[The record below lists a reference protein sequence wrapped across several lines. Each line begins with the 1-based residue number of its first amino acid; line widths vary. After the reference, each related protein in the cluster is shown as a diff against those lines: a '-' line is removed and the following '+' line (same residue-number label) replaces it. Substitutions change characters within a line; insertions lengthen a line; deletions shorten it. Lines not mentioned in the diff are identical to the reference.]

1 MPALEVLSP
10 IDLAIVGLYF
20 ALVMAMG
27 FLVRKR
33 ATKDTDAY
41 YLAGRGIPWW
51 MLGLS
56 GCSSYIDIGG
66 TMGMIGL
73 LFYLGFQGVWVT
85 HVFWGWLIIA
95 GYMAF
100 QAKWIRRSGVMTF
113 AEWNVT
119 RFGGG
124 RATEGA
130 RITAAAFL
138 LVLMLANLTYIAV
151 GIGKFAPVYLP
162 WNRVT
167 CTLLILGVVGVYVT
181 LGGFFGVI
189 FTDIAQTVLIV
200 VGAVILAG
208 MAMKHA
214 GPETWTTARP
224 DWWWSLDPK
233 WSLPL
238 KDVIPKFTPKTAY
251 YAQFEHLGP
260 LLIGGAVWLVARVLA
275 GPNVWDFQF
284 FLSAKSPRDAA
295 LAGGVWTVGYT
306 FRWLMAASL
315 LAFGLAW
322 FGKEGAFD
330 SELIMPRVIAELPSG
345 LRGIL
350 LAILLAAFMS
360 TFDAMIN
367 VTSSV
372 AVNDFI
378 GRYLARGM
386 SQKGLVRLGQ
396 VFSLVA
402 LGAAAFLSL
411 TFRNVNQIWEAM
423 IFSVVTAILVPS
435 MLRWHWGRFN
445 AQGFT
450 WGVILTGAACLADVI
465 LRAAI
470 PSYPPQWQTLPFLVV
485 LSLVFSVGAALLTEP
500 TPMEARAA
508 FYGSVRPFG
517 FWKKERKE
525 ARRLGLVPEGDRT
538 PFWDAASGILSAA
551 FQIALC
557 LVPFHLVLGNKKGAW
572 LSLAAVLAL
581 AGALYFT
588 WYRRLPPR
596 EA

>member
-1 MPALEVLSP
+1 MAL
-10 IDLAIVGLYF
+10 
-20 ALVMAMG
+20 
-27 FLVRKR
+27 
-33 ATKDTDAY
+33 
-41 YLAGRGIPWW
+41 
-51 MLGLS
+51 
-56 GCSSYIDIGG
+56 
-66 TMGMIGL
+66 
-73 LFYLGFQGVWVT
+73 
-85 HVFWGWLIIA
+85 
-95 GYMAF
+95 
-100 QAKWIRRSGVMTF
+100 
-113 AEWNVT
+113 
-119 RFGGG
+119 
-124 RATEGA
+124 
-130 RITAAAFL
+130 
-138 LVLMLANLTYIAV
+138 
-151 GIGKFAPVYLP
+151 
-162 WNRVT
+162 
-167 CTLLILGVVGVYVT
+167 
-181 LGGFFGVI
+181 
-189 FTDIAQTVLIV
+189 
-200 VGAVILAG
+200 
-208 MAMKHA
+208 KHA

-224 DWWWSLDPK
+224 EWWWSLDPR

-238 KDVIPKFTPKTAY
+238 KDVIPQYTAKTAY

-330 SELIMPRVIAELPSG
+330 SELIMPRVIAELPTG

-360 TFDAMIN
+360 TFDAMVN

-378 GRYLARGM
+378 KRYFAKGM

-396 VFSLVA
+396 VFSLLA
-402 LGAAAFLSL
+402 LALAAFLSL
-411 TFRNVNQIWEAM
+411 TFHNVNQIWEAM

-445 AQGFT
+445 AGGFT
-450 WGVILTGAACLADVI
+450 WGVILTGATCLGDVL
-465 LRAAI
+465 LRANLDG
-470 PSYPPQWQTLPFLVV
+470 YPPQWQVLPFIVV
-485 LSLVFSVGAALLTEP
+485 LSLLFSVAAALFTEP

-517 FWKKERKE
+517 FWGKEREE
-525 ARRLGLVPEGDRT
+525 ARRLGLVPAGDRT
-538 PFWDAASGILSAA
+538 PLFDALNGILTAA

-572 LSLAAVLAL
+572 TSLAAVLVL
-581 AGALYFT
+581 GALLYLT
-588 WYRRLPPR
+588 WYRNLPTR
-596 EA
+596 ENAGV